1 MKILKTVII
10 VSVLALSVSI
20 NVARAEIVSIE
31 YSGTVNSLVD
41 TGSYSSVNIGEQVS
55 GNLIFDTRDLFS
67 IEGDAAKKDYI
78 YTGSGTSGSLSTI
91 NNGVMGSNTAY
102 VGIEND
108 LIDDFG
114 SVYDIYYMGGFSDD
128 LVWDQLLDRPI
139 SGTQFA
145 LLFVFNSN
153 AFNST
158 DLDFET
164 LLNTP
169 DSLLTEILI
178 DRYDAAGQLYE
189 AKASLDTISY
199 SITAVPVPATIW
211 LFGSGLL
218 GLLGMAKRK
227 THAPFACP

>member
-1 MKILKTVII
+1 MKTLKIVINI
-10 VSVLALSVSI
+10 SVLALSVSI
-20 NVARAEIVSIE
+20 NVARAEIVTID

-41 TGSYSSVNIGEQVS
+41 TGSYSPVNIGEQVS
-55 GNLIFDTRDLFS
+55 GSLIFDTRDLFS
-67 IEGDAAKKDYI
+67 IEGDAVKKDYI
-78 YTGSGTSGSLSTI
+78 YTGAGTAGSLNTI
-91 NNGVMGSNTAY
+91 NSGAMGSNTAY

-108 LIDDFG
+108 LIDGFG

-128 LVWDQLLDRPI
+128 LVWDQLLDRPV

-145 LLFVFNSN
+145 LLFVFNSD

-158 DLDFET
+158 DLDFQT

-169 DSLLTEILI
+169 NSILTEILI
-178 DRYDAAGQLYE
+178 DGYDAAGQLYE
-189 AKASLDTISY
+189 AKASLDSISY

-218 GLLGMAKRK
+218 GFIGMAKRK
-227 THAPFACP
+227 TQG